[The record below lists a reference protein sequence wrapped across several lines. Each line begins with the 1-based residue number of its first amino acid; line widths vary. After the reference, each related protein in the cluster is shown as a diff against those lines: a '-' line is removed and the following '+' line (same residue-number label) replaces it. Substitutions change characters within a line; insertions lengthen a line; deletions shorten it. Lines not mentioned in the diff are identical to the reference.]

1 MGFFGQRITRLTQLT
16 LGSALVAAGLFPS
29 PGAIAKPDRKPEPT
43 IVQQSSGSSQG
54 LPGRQTWQGILAD
67 IRNQY
72 QTIPDS
78 RFTQLQGDNFFRD
91 QLFSLFWGQTGD
103 RRTIQEI
110 LVDLLLNGS
119 RSQTSQGYYFYD
131 VDRRCLPPG
140 QQQRLAS
147 GKPIPPGILQ
157 KCGRPIFRNY

>member
-1 MGFFGQRITRLTQLT
+1 MGFFGQRIIQFT
-16 LGSALVAAGLFPS
+16 LGSALVAGGLLPTL
-29 PGAIAKPDRKPEPT
+29 GAIAKPDRKPEPT
-43 IVQQSSGSSQG
+43 IVQQSLGSSQG
-54 LPGRQTWQGILAD
+54 LPGRQTWQAILAE

-72 QTIPDS
+72 QTIPDN
-78 RFTQLQGDNFFRD
+78 RFTQLQGDDAFRS

-103 RRTIQEI
+103 RLTIREI

-119 RSQTSQGYYFYD
+119 RPQNSQGYYFYD